1 MLQVIYSAGQFI
13 RNIRR
18 RIAWVPPAK
27 VENQLAL
34 LVAQVPTG
42 VAIFDTEMRYLAV
55 SRCFLSDM
63 ARLGLA
69 EAFDPAEVID
79 RSLYE
84 TCPSFPPHLREVNVR
99 VLAGEKLAQQKELL
113 WRQDGCIDWIR
124 WSAEPWRTADG
135 RIGGAVVFGEIITE
149 QVQAKRA
156 LAESEARFRATF
168 ENAAVGIAHIDPDLR
183 WLRANEVLCRIVGW
197 PINELVTKSLDDI
210 TLPDDREASLGYVHQ
225 MRQGQID
232 NFDVEK
238 RSLRKDG
245 GIVWTKRTV
254 SCIRKCDG
262 SIDYL
267 VAVIQ
272 DVSARKRAEELLRR
286 QAELLNQ
293 SHDAIFTW
301 KIGGGIT
308 YWSRGAEAMYGYT
321 AADAIGCDPHEL
333 LQTRSNLPMHEIEA
347 QIAGS
352 GSWYGEL
359 THTTRDGCE
368 LVVESSHV
376 RVFYD
381 SQMHALE
388 TNRDITARKHAEEQ
402 VHFLMREAN
411 HRVKNTLSLVQ
422 VMARQTVAYEPN
434 DFLNS
439 FTQRIRALAADHDLL
454 IKNQWRGADL
464 GELVRTQIAH
474 FTDVVG
480 SRITPHGPKLRLNAT
495 AVQSIGLA
503 LHELATNASKYGA
516 LSTDAG
522 RIDVSW
528 QLDGDTFRMRW
539 IERGGPPVQ
548 SPERRGF
555 GSTVIDSMVK
565 GSLNGEVQLDYEQS
579 GLEWRLTCQAAE
591 ALEQGSGSYN
601 N

>member
-1 MLQVIYSAGQFI
+1 
-13 RNIRR
+13 
-18 RIAWVPPAK
+18 
-27 VENQLAL
+27 
-34 LVAQVPTG
+34 
-42 VAIFDTEMRYLAV
+42 
-55 SRCFLSDM
+55 
-63 ARLGLA
+63 
-69 EAFDPAEVID
+69 
-79 RSLYE
+79 
-84 TCPSFPPHLREVNVR
+84 
-99 VLAGEKLAQQKELL
+99 
-113 WRQDGCIDWIR
+113 
-124 WSAEPWRTADG
+124 
-135 RIGGAVVFGEIITE
+135 
-149 QVQAKRA
+149 
-156 LAESEARFRATF
+156 
-168 ENAAVGIAHIDPDLR
+168 
-183 WLRANEVLCRIVGW
+183 
-197 PINELVTKSLDDI
+197 
-210 TLPDDREASLGYVHQ
+210 
-225 MRQGQID
+225 
-232 NFDVEK
+232 
-238 RSLRKDG
+238 
-245 GIVWTKRTV
+245 
-254 SCIRKCDG
+254 
-262 SIDYL
+262 
-267 VAVIQ
+267 
-272 DVSARKRAEELLRR
+272 
-286 QAELLNQ
+286 
-293 SHDAIFTW
+293 
-301 KIGGGIT
+301 
-308 YWSRGAEAMYGYT
+308 MYGYT

-347 QIAGS
+347 QIVGS

>member
-1 MLQVIYSAGQFI
+1 VLQVIYSAGQFI

-99 VLAGEKLAQQKELL
+99 VLAGEKLAQQEELL